1 MRELKRIQK
10 RGNLNKVYASDRPGV
25 GGASHNY
32 TILYGGVPLLEID
45 FQKGGR
51 GEPGSELGVIDPDLL
66 EIVRDRLTAFAAGPF
81 SSPET
86 EEALAHV
93 EKALEA
99 LNTRVQERTKRG
111 VMGKHEK

>member
-10 RGNLNKVYASDRPGV
+10 RGNLNKVYASDKPGV

-32 TILYGGVPLLEID
+32 TILYGGVPLLEIN

-51 GEPGSELGVIDPDLL
+51 DEPGSEFGVIDSDLL
-66 EIVRDRLTAFAAGPF
+66 EIVRDRLIAFAAGPF

-93 EKALEA
+93 ERALEA

>member
-1 MRELKRIQK
+1 MRELERIQK
-10 RGNLNKVYASDRPGV
+10 RGNLNKVYASDGPGV
-25 GGASHNY
+25 GGASHSY
-32 TILYGGVPLLEID
+32 AILYGGVPLLEIN

-51 GEPGSELGVIDPDLL
+51 DEPGSEFGVIDSDLL
-66 EIVRDRLTAFAAGPF
+66 EVVRDRLTAFAAGPF

-99 LNTRVQERTKRG
+99 LNTRVQDRTTRG
-111 VMGKHEK
+111 VLGKHEK